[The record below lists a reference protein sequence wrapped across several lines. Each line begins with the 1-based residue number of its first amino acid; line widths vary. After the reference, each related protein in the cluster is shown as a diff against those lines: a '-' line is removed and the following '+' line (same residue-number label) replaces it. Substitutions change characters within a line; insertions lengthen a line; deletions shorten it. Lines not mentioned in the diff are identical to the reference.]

1 MLIHTVKRGETLYS
15 IANLY
20 GVSPELLALNNDI
33 TGTLVVG
40 DDLVILF
47 PKQTHT
53 VTQGETISIHIK
65 TRKNFFIKSP
75 FSCKLLY
82 SDKSYLTIIS
92 IFAFFVKLFKANNKI
107 FE

>member
-53 VTQGETISIHIK
+53 VTQGETISSIAELYGVSERRIYQNNYYLLINPLSH
-65 TRKNFFIKSP
+65 RNHLLRLASP
-75 FSCKLLY
+75 
-82 SDKSYLTIIS
+82 
-92 IFAFFVKLFKANNKI
+92 A
-107 FE
+107 